1 MPRRTETPPIDP
13 IEGEFMSAIDRL
25 IQGAPKSREAL
36 KRAKAGTLRIDKLTV
51 AAEAGRSRTTL
62 YKYPK
67 VIARIEVLG
76 KGTAT
81 TAHDI
86 IASLR
91 EENRLL
97 KRQRQEAMDA
107 MVARCCV
114 CATSNGT
121 DAAIR
126 KAVRES
132 TSRSQQDGRHR
143 QRLFHSSRNDA
154 DHSIPL
160 QVFGAGTRQT
170 CEKRPMAANML
181 RKVGP
186 IIGRGIEIFF
196 GWQGQNA
203 RRRASGSAAGL
214 YLTKAVRG
222 QLKTSGRR
230 SSAGRPR
237 QRARPRRP

>member
-107 MVARCCV
+107 MVATLLCMRDLKR
-114 CATSNGT
+114 ST

-132 TSRSQQDGRHR
+132 
-143 QRLFHSSRNDA
+143 
-154 DHSIPL
+154 
-160 QVFGAGTRQT
+160 
-170 CEKRPMAANML
+170 KRPDPNRMVGTG
-181 RKVGP
+181 KVVS
-186 IIGRGIEIFF
+186 F
-196 GWQGQNA
+196 Q
-203 RRRASGSAAGL
+203 S
-214 YLTKAVRG
+214 K
-222 QLKTSGRR
+222 
-230 SSAGRPR
+230 
-237 QRARPRRP
+237 